1 MNEDTEI
8 YTISVTVH
16 IKWKCKQRNTSAQAR
31 FGHCYWILDKALSI
45 KSRMTQNTSIPVSYP
60 MMPPMDDLNK
70 YAHLLQVIEEM
81 GRDIKPTYANNK
93 NAAERL
99 KKNIHTARI
108 LVREC
113 VSELE
118 RVMKA

>member
-1 MNEDTEI
+1 M
-8 YTISVTVH
+8 
-16 IKWKCKQRNTSAQAR
+16 
-31 FGHCYWILDKALSI
+31 L
-45 KSRMTQNTSIPVSYP
+45 
-60 MMPPMDDLNK
+60 PPNDEMNK
-70 YAHLLQVIEEM
+70 YGHLLQVIEEM

-118 RVMKA
+118 RVMKSWMLWLAPFVKYTPLFLFLRDFKSPLYHF

>member
-1 MNEDTEI
+1 MSS
-8 YTISVTVH
+8 Y
-16 IKWKCKQRNTSAQAR
+16 NTLKTSQ
-31 FGHCYWILDKALSI
+31 ILLYDLSCWF
-45 KSRMTQNTSIPVSYP
+45 SLSFRMTQNTSIPVSYP

>member
-1 MNEDTEI
+1 MLKRFRRFVRGFEAGGPI
-8 YTISVTVH
+8 YWDPT
-16 IKWKCKQRNTSAQAR
+16 
-31 FGHCYWILDKALSI
+31 
-45 KSRMTQNTSIPVSYP
+45 
-60 MMPPMDDLNK
+60 PPMTTTNNVPIHCPLPPAPEDMNK

-118 RVMKA
+118 

>member
-1 MNEDTEI
+1 MVFFSLTPNSNNNSNNNNNGNYSAI
-8 YTISVTVH
+8 IST
-16 IKWKCKQRNTSAQAR
+16 
-31 FGHCYWILDKALSI
+31 GE
-45 KSRMTQNTSIPVSYP
+45 
-60 MMPPMDDLNK
+60 DLNK

-81 GRDIKPTYANNK
+81 GRDIKPSYANNK

-118 RVMKA
+118 RVLKS

>member
-1 MNEDTEI
+1 MNEDTGI
-8 YTISVTVH
+8 FLISGIAH
-16 IKWKCKQRNTSAQAR
+16 EKWELMLSTYILYYSADSMLVR
-31 FGHCYWILDKALSI
+31 RKE
-45 KSRMTQNTSIPVSYP
+45 RMTQNTSIPVNYP

>member
-1 MNEDTEI
+1 
-8 YTISVTVH
+8 
-16 IKWKCKQRNTSAQAR
+16 
-31 FGHCYWILDKALSI
+31 
-45 KSRMTQNTSIPVSYP
+45 MTPNNNVPMHHS
-60 MMPPMDDLNK
+60 MMPPNEEMNK

-118 RVMKA
+118 RVMKS

>member
-1 MNEDTEI
+1 
-8 YTISVTVH
+8 
-16 IKWKCKQRNTSAQAR
+16 
-31 FGHCYWILDKALSI
+31 
-45 KSRMTQNTSIPVSYP
+45 MTQNTNIPVNYP
-60 MMPPMDDLNK
+60 MMPPMDDMNK

-118 RVMKA
+118 RNDFEPCHQLFLTVGFYRPEDPKPEVSLHFPTWLRLTVVDFIDWYHVLV

>member
-1 MNEDTEI
+1 MAPCKEIRQLQQDLDT
-8 YTISVTVH
+8 
-16 IKWKCKQRNTSAQAR
+16 
-31 FGHCYWILDKALSI
+31 YWILETALSI
-45 KSRMTQNTSIPVSYP
+45 KSRLLLVFVLPKMTQNTSIPVSYP
-60 MMPPMDDLNK
+60 MMPPIDDLNK

>member
-1 MNEDTEI
+1 ML
-8 YTISVTVH
+8 
-16 IKWKCKQRNTSAQAR
+16 RFTS
-31 FGHCYWILDKALSI
+31 LSPLI
-45 KSRMTQNTSIPVSYP
+45 VLFRMTQNTSIPVNYS

-70 YAHLLQVIEEM
+70 YSHLLQVIEEM

>member
-1 MNEDTEI
+1 MNPSNNSTFPYPSVPATED
-8 YTISVTVH
+8 
-16 IKWKCKQRNTSAQAR
+16 
-31 FGHCYWILDKALSI
+31 
-45 KSRMTQNTSIPVSYP
+45 M
-60 MMPPMDDLNK
+60 NK

-118 RVMKA
+118 RVLVG